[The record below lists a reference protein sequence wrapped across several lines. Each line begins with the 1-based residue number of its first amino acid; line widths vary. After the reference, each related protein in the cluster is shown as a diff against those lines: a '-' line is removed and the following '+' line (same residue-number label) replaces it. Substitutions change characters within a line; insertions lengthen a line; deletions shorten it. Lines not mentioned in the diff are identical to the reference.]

1 MRVLVTG
8 YDGFI
13 GRHVARQLQD
23 AGHDVT
29 GIDQPAYR
37 PYPLVCEGYCADLS
51 NPLWLNDYSGRNL
64 DAIIHL
70 ASLTSVPDSVA
81 DPNRYYWQNMNMTMN
96 VIRFARTHGIKKIVF
111 ASSAAVYGNDFEE
124 CVEDSKMMPCNPY
137 GRTKAWSEE
146 MFRDSGVDTTILR
159 LFNVVGPGYD
169 YGRPRHLLPS
179 IYRSFLRNEP
189 FTLYGC
195 LPDTNNAPIRDY
207 VDVRDVARAFV
218 LALRAGPT
226 TCNIGSGI
234 GTDNF
239 TLYRMASYV
248 ALQDYPPCKFG
259 PWRDGD
265 PRMLLANT
273 DRAVAALGWTNLI
286 KFTQTLRDTWIDA
299 KENCN
304 P

>member
-13 GRHVARQLQD
+13 GRHVVRQLQD
-23 AGHDVT
+23 VGHDVT

-51 NPLWLNDYSGRNL
+51 NPLWLNDFSGRNL

-70 ASLTSVPDSVA
+70 ASLTSVPDSVK
-81 DPNRYYWQNMNMTMN
+81 DPNRYYWQNLNMTMN
-96 VIRFARTHGIKKIVF
+96 VIRFARAHDIKKIVF

-124 CVEDSKMMPCNPY
+124 CVEDSKMMPSNPY

-146 MFRDSGVDTTILR
+146 MLRDSGVDTTILR

-179 IYRSFLRNEP
+179 IYRSILRNEP

-195 LPDTNNAPIRDY
+195 LPDTAAAPIRDY

-218 LALRAGPT
+218 LALKNGPA
-226 TCNIGSGI
+226 TCNIGTGI

-239 TLYRMASYV
+239 TLYRMASFITTHS
-248 ALQDYPPCKFG
+248 DHPCTFG

-265 PRMLLANT
+265 PRMLVANT
-273 DRAVAALGWTNLI
+273 DRAFATLGWTNLI
-286 KFTQTLRDTWIDA
+286 KFTQTLHDTWIDA
-299 KENCN
+299 KENCR